1 MMPLPGRWL
10 SSVLVRYGGHLVLFD
25 CGEGTQISLRQL
37 GWGIKDIDLILI
49 SHMHGDHVT
58 GLPGL
63 LLTQANSDRT
73 DPVKIVGPPGL
84 ASVLSGLLVVAPHL
98 PFEVQCLELQS
109 PDSFELLG
117 LQVSCVA
124 AEHHVA
130 CLAYRLDVAR
140 GRRFLPERAR
150 ELGVPITDWRRLQRG
165 EAVGSVSAEAVLGP
179 PRPGLSVGLVT
190 DTRPTDAIARLVAG
204 VDLLVCEATFGSDDD
219 QPRAVE
225 RKHMTFREAASL
237 ALAAGTKQVVL
248 THFSPSVV
256 EPLAF
261 VDNARGVFPE
271 TVVGRD
277 HLSWTLRFSS
287 D

>member
-25 CGEGTQISLRQL
+25 CGEGTQISLREL
-37 GWGIKDIDLILI
+37 GWGIKGIDLILI

-73 DPVKIVGPPGL
+73 DPVQIVGPPGL
-84 ASVLSGLLVVAPHL
+84 GSVLRGLLVVAPRL
-98 PFEVQCLELQS
+98 PFEVQCLESTEGFFDL
-109 PDSFELLG
+109 DG
-117 LQVSCVA
+117 MRVSCVA
-124 AEHHVA
+124 GEHHVA

-150 ELGVPITDWRRLQRG
+150 ELGVPLTDWRRLQRG
-165 EAVGSVSAEAVLGP
+165 DAVGGVEADAVLGP
-179 PRPGLSVGLVT
+179 PRAGLSVGLVT
-190 DTRPTDAIARLVAG
+190 DTRPTLAIERLVAG
-204 VDLLVCEATFGSDDD
+204 VDLLVCEATYGSDEDKA
-219 QPRAVE
+219 RAVE
-225 RKHMTFREAASL
+225 RKHLTFREAASL
-237 ALAAGTKQVVL
+237 ALAARAKRLVL

-256 EPLAF
+256 DPVAF
-261 VDNARGVFPE
+261 VDNARAVFPE

-277 HLSWTLRFSS
+277 HLSLTLRFPS